1 MKKVIQSK
9 SLHRMLCTLLLLCA
23 GLIPSMADS
32 GTWYYYKTT
41 VTPSPSGG
49 GKVYVSTS
57 ATNDPDY
64 KQGSHSIEGRE
75 YSYGNN
81 ASLTFYCYAQAN
93 ENYIFSHWAE
103 SSANG
108 TQVSTSPSASFSR
121 TFSGTEGWFGSI
133 NRTPIN
139 FYAVFVQQKG
149 LIKARSADD
158 TKGSVSIDKPN
169 NTQGQEVT
177 LKANPDASSGIM
189 FLGWKKDNQ
198 DGPDDGYYS
207 KANPLVLTANSE
219 TKGTYYAYFSDAAD
233 NVYIRLKNKK
243 TGRFLSFYGDT
254 KAVVHTRDY
263 QNYKNIADGFKF
275 TNSLKMISPAD
286 AQGNPSTVFLRSGHP
301 QGTSQTIGA
310 DIVAH
315 DVQYADLVTADVT
328 TNKYMLTFERNGET
342 FRIFTNYTLT
352 TSDGSINLPTY
363 LCDEGGDFAVMKT
376 IQGLSAEDQSA
387 AEWTLY
393 ALNESTTE
401 GALGANTKAKFT
413 KEGEDGETY
422 YYTTMYTDFPYKML
436 DGVKAYYL
444 VFKEELTHIT
454 DVVVFTQV
462 NGNIVPANMAV
473 ILECPA
479 VQNNITQTAAVTNR
493 LVPLLPNT
501 EGTSQIVNPDVNFLK
516 GYVSVNGQKTAND
529 KKNHYV
535 LSVYD
540 GVLGFYHSTAANMTP
555 NKAYLEAPDVDE
567 KVAEEYAKKLTFS
580 FGEPDENTED
590 QEALGIELSEVMVDE
605 DDSTP
610 VYNLNG
616 TKVAEGKAA
625 EKLLRSGIYVKQGKK
640 FVVE

>member
-1 MKKVIQSK
+1 MKKVTKSK

-64 KQGSHSIEGRE
+64 KQGSYPIEGRE
-75 YSYGNN
+75 YSYGDN

-93 ENYIFSHWAE
+93 ENYIFDHWAE
-103 SSANG
+103 DSETG
-108 TQVSTSPSASFSR
+108 TPISTSASASFSR
-121 TFSGTEGWFGSI
+121 SFNGTAGWFGTT
-133 NRTPIN
+133 RTPIN
-139 FYAVFVQQKG
+139 FYAVFKQQTG

-169 NTQGQEVT
+169 NTDGQEVT
-177 LKANPDASSGIM
+177 LKANPDASNGIM
-189 FLGWKKDNQ
+189 FLGWKKNNL
-198 DGPDDGYYS
+198 DGTDDGFYS

-233 NVYIRLKNKK
+233 NVYIRLRNKK
-243 TGRFLSFYGDT
+243 TGRFLSFYGNAT
-254 KAVVHTRDY
+254 ATAHTRNY
-263 QNYKNIADGFKF
+263 SNYKNIADGFKF
-275 TNSLKMISPAD
+275 TNSLKMISAAD

-301 QGTSQTIGA
+301 QGSSLTIGA
-310 DIVAH
+310 DLVAH
-315 DVQYADLVTADVT
+315 DVQYANLVNADAT

-342 FRIFTNYTLT
+342 FRIFTSYTLET
-352 TSDGSINLPTY
+352 NDGSIDLPTY

-376 IQGLSAEDQSA
+376 IQGLSTDEQSK

-393 ALNESTTE
+393 ALDEATTE
-401 GALGANTKAKFT
+401 GAFGANTKAKFT

-479 VQNNITQTAAVTNR
+479 VQNDITQTATVTNR
-493 LVPLLPNT
+493 LVPLLPNAL
-501 EGTSQIVNPDVNFLK
+501 GTDQIVNPDLNFLK
-516 GYVSVNGQKTAND
+516 GYVSVNGSTVANN
-529 KKNHYV
+529 KKRMYV
-535 LSVYD
+535 LSTNTD
-540 GVLGFYHSTAANMTP
+540 GVLGFHPYSKDTMTP
-555 NKAYLEAPDVDE
+555 NKAYLLAPEATDE
-567 KVAEEYAKKLTFS
+567 QIDEYAKKMTFS
-580 FGEPDENTED
+580 FGEPDIEEPSDPT
-590 QEALGIELSEVMVDE
+590 GIELSNQMVDE
-605 DDSTP
+605 DESTP

-625 EKLLRSGIYVKQGKK
+625 KNMLRPGVYVKKGKK
-640 FVVE
+640 FVVK